1 MIISEILPGG
11 DYLPLQRQK
20 SAPEL
25 EHDKPNV
32 KFADTLKELAGDV
45 NDLQVESG
53 KLTEK
58 FVKGEPVDLH
68 DVMISAQKAKT
79 SFEMLLELRNKFT
92 DMYREVSRIQV

>member
-11 DYLPLQRQK
+11 DYLPLHRQK
-20 SAPEL
+20 TAPDIENG
-25 EHDKPNV
+25 KPDV
-32 KFADTLKELAGDV
+32 KFADTLKELVGDV
-45 NDLQVESG
+45 NDLQIESG
-53 KLTEK
+53 ELTEK
-58 FVKGEPVDLH
+58 FIKGEPVDLH